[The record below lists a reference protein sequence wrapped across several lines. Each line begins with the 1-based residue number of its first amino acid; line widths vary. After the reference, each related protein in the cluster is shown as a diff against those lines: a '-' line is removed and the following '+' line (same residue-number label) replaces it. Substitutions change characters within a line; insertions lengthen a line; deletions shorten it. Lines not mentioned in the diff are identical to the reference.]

1 MTPLQIASLVI
12 VALSLALSIH
22 VELRARRIEK
32 RRREMPL
39 RIAEERRREAEE
51 RQRRDAA
58 DRENPST

>member
-12 VALSLALSIH
+12 VALSLALSIR

-51 RQRRDAA
+51 RQRRDN
-58 DRENPST
+58 RLRHP